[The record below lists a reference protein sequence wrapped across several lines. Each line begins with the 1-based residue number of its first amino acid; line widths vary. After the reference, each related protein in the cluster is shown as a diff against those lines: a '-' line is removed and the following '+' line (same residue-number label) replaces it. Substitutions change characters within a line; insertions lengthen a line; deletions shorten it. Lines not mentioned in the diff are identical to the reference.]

1 MDDGILNLD
10 TTLGEIFPEE
20 QVWTNVTNTNERKN
34 ITIQEM
40 LTMTTGI
47 SGVSNPNWFVFLK
60 PCGGRH
66 RSFLTLIEACH
77 FESQSSNSK
86 RIIQGSHSF

>member
-20 QVWTNVTNTNERKN
+20 QVWTNVTSANERKN

-60 PCGGRH
+60 PCGGRDM
-66 RSFLTLIEACH
+66 SEA
-77 FESQSSNSK
+77 S
-86 RIIQGSHSF
+86 